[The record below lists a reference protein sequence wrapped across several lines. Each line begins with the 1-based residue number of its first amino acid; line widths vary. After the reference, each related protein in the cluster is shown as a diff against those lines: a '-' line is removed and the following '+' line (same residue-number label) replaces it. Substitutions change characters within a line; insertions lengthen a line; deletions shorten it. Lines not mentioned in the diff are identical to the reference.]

1 MYFREHLRLRKLPW
15 QKQSWSRNRARRRVG
30 CVILVLIPG
39 AAFFH
44 RNGYET
50 CSWNT
55 GRGFANCKVDSVVSD
70 SVRLHRRQPTRLPH
84 PWDSPGKNTGA
95 ISFSNA
101 WKWKVKSEVSQSC
114 PTLATPWT
122 ATYQAP
128 PSMGFSRQKYWSGVP
143 LHILISPGFV
153 APSSHVS
160 SCQTSS
166 ECSLPCG
173 LSLNCLTSLKVQGR
187 GDR

>member
-84 PWDSPGKNTGA
+84 PWDSPGKNTG
-95 ISFSNA
+95 
-101 WKWKVKSEVSQSC
+101 VGC
-114 PTLATPWT
+114 PTLCNPMNCSTPGFPVHHQLQEFTQTHVSDATQP
-122 ATYQAP
+122 YRE
-128 PSMGFSRQKYWSGVP
+128 RQKKNPKTSGP
-143 LHILISPGFV
+143 RF
-153 APSSHVS
+153 
-160 SCQTSS
+160 T
-166 ECSLPCG
+166 
-173 LSLNCLTSLKVQGR
+173 CL
-187 GDR
+187 